1 LERETGI
8 KELHI
13 KIFLYLIYAVGITG
27 HLIEFMV
34 PLMLTLTPYT
44 LFITGAAAFYFGF
57 AEGRNKFLI
66 WSLITF
72 AATFA
77 LEAIGVYTGLIFGSY
92 SYGEVL
98 GLKLL
103 GVPLIIGFNW
113 VLIITGAITIAE
125 RIDQNIY
132 LTALLAGT
140 LSVLFDVFLEPVAVK
155 LGYWTWNEGRI
166 PLQNYYA
173 WFIIAFLASLLYDK
187 MEIEINT
194 TLLEH
199 YFFIQLLFFVL
210 LSAFMI

>member
-1 LERETGI
+1 MEGEKNI
-8 KELHI
+8 KEFLA
-13 KIFLYLIYAVGITG
+13 KIFLYVIYAVGIIG
-27 HLIEFMV
+27 HLVDELHPI
-34 PLMLTLTPYT
+34 MLSITPYT
-44 LFITGAAAFYFGF
+44 LFITGVAAFYFGF
-57 AEGRNKFLI
+57 EEGGKKFLL
-66 WSLITF
+66 WSGITYAF
-72 AATFA
+72 TFL
-77 LEAIGVYTGLIFGSY
+77 LESVGVHYGLIFGSY
-92 SYGEVL
+92 EYGNIL
-98 GLKLL
+98 GLKLF

-140 LSVLFDVFLEPVAVK
+140 LAVLFDVFLEPVAVEF
-155 LGYWTWNEGRI
+155 GYWTWNEGKI

-187 MEIEINT
+187 MKIEINT

-210 LSAFMI
+210 LSTFMS